1 MESRVK
7 RRAVHVTLAAGFAIG
22 SPEGGK
28 VWCEVDGLR
37 LWYEA
42 HGKGTPAIFLH
53 GWSMDHRDETLVYE
67 PIFAK
72 RPGYRCFYP
81 NLPGMGKS
89 PADRRVRNQ
98 DGYLDVVLKFIETMT
113 KGRRFLLSGT
123 SAGAYL
129 ARGVVQRMADRIDGL
144 LLRVPLIVAE
154 DKRRDVPTFSPL
166 VRDEGFMASLK
177 EADRQAYAQV
187 LVHTPGYLKAA
198 RRKHEKQVAPAMKL
212 ADARHLEPIRQ
223 DISRYGFSFDADKL
237 QEPFAAPTLI
247 VTGRQDTSVGYRDAW
262 RIVENYPRA
271 TFAVL
276 DRADHGLPVDHDNL
290 FRALV
295 NDWLNR
301 VEEARGVGERK
312 KKSGATR

>member
-1 MESRVK
+1 M
-7 RRAVHVTLAAGFAIG
+7 
-22 SPEGGK
+22 
-28 VWCEVDGLR
+28 WCEVEGVR

-53 GWSMDHRDETLVYE
+53 GWSMDHRDETLVFE
-67 PIFAK
+67 PIFA
-72 RPGYRCFYP
+72 RRLGYRRIYP

-89 PADRRVRNQ
+89 PADGRIKNQ
-98 DGYLDVVLKFIETMT
+98 DDYLDIVLNFIEQMT

-129 ARGVVQRMADRIDGL
+129 ARGVVQRMAERIDGL

-154 DKRRDVPTFSPL
+154 DKKRDVLKFAPILEDQNFL
-166 VRDEGFMASLK
+166 AGLK
-177 EADRQAYAQV
+177 EDDRQAYAQL
-187 LVHTPGYLKAA
+187 LVHSPAYLKAA
-198 RRKHEKQVAPAMKL
+198 RRKQEKQVAPAMKI
-212 ADARHLEPIRQ
+212 ADTKHLDPIRQ
-223 DISRYGFSFDADKL
+223 DPSRYGFSFDADKL
-237 QEPFAAPTLI
+237 TKPFTVPALI
-247 VTGRQDTSVGYRDAW
+247 VTGRQDTTVGYRDAW

-276 DRADHGLPVDHDNL
+276 DRADHGLPVDHDAL

-301 VEEARGVGERK
+301 VEEARDASRR
-312 KKSGATR
+312 A

>member
-42 HGKGTPAIFLH
+42 HGKGEPAIFLH

-67 PIFAK
+67 PIFAD
-72 RPGYRCFYP
+72 RPGYRRIYP

-89 PADRRVRNQ
+89 PADRSIKNQ
-98 DGYLDVVLKFIETMT
+98 DDYLDIALKFIEKMT
-113 KGRRFLLSGT
+113 KGQRFLLSGT

-129 ARGVVQRMADRIDGL
+129 ARGVVQRMAERIEGL

-154 DKRRDVPTFSPL
+154 DKRRDVPSFSPL
-166 VRDEGFMASLK
+166 FKDEGFLATLK

-187 LVHTPGYLKAA
+187 LVHALGYLKAA
-198 RRKHEKQVAPAMKL
+198 RRKHEKQVAPAMKI
-212 ADARHLEPIRQ
+212 ANAQHLDPIRQ
-223 DISRYGFSFDADKL
+223 DPSRYGFSFDADVLAK
-237 QEPFAAPTLI
+237 PFPEPTLI
-247 VTGRQDTSVGYRDAW
+247 ITGRQDTSVGYRDAW

-276 DRADHGLPVDHDNL
+276 DRADHGLPVDHDEL

-301 VEEARGVGERK
+301 VDEARDVSRR
-312 KKSGATR
+312 A